1 MSDINLTQAEANML
15 ISMEKHRINDDQW
28 AYPDF
33 GGSTCIP
40 LISADRRENFS
51 LDLYRGRIDLSKG
64 SYQNRSRQVI
74 ILVRLDF
81 GGQPHR
87 NPDGEEI
94 PSPHLHIFRE
104 GFGDKW
110 AVPAL
115 PDKFPHVDKSP
126 WETLNDFMLFCN
138 ITKQLLI
145 QKGLWT

>member
-1 MSDINLTQAEANML
+1 MSDINLTQGEANLL
-15 ISMEKHRINDDQW
+15 IAMEKHRVSDERW
-28 AYPDF
+28 EYPDL

-51 LDLYRGRIDLSKG
+51 LDLYRGRIDLAKG

-110 AVPAL
+110 AVLAPS
-115 PDKFPHVDKSP
+115 DKFTHIDNNP
-126 WETLNDFMLFCN
+126 WDTLNDFMLFCN
-138 ITKQLLI
+138 IEPYLLPL
-145 QKGLWT
+145 QQCR